1 LDHLLSKDFLGKPA
15 RTVGS
20 VPSGSPPGTEATSVP
35 PSLRG
40 GPRRLPTRV
49 RTLLFSNNRRAT
61 ARVDGCRCGRLPRP
75 AASASVIWG
84 SAGTNC
90 LRVWGVAV
98 KRRRRPLAGGQ
109 SDGGRTLSGL
119 SDNPVVGTATRIAS
133 WLSSKSDKYAKS
145 VGNSFHPRT
154 WTFKRMRVLPWGSCP
169 GVVRRSWRRRM
180 WHSRRRDADATGPR
194 SEVEALD
201 WVFGNT
207 GPGRRGQASKG
218 TGGMP
223 RRHQDFGRGRPR

>member
-1 LDHLLSKDFLGKPA
+1 LENPPGPSGAFPRDRRPGPRRHRCRPLYEAAHAGFPP
-15 RTVGS
+15 GS
-20 VPSGSPPGTEATSVP
+20 VPCSSQT
-35 PSLRG
+35 
-40 GPRRLPTRV
+40 
-49 RTLLFSNNRRAT
+49 NRRAT
-61 ARVDGCRCGRLPRP
+61 ARVDGCRCGRLPKP

-84 SAGTNC
+84 SSGKSC

-133 WLSSKSDKYAKS
+133 WLSSKSDTYAKS

-154 WTFKRMRVLPWGSCP
+154 WTFKRMRVLPRGSCP

-180 WHSRRRDADATGPR
+180 WHSRRRDAEATGPR

-201 WVFGNT
+201 WAFGNT